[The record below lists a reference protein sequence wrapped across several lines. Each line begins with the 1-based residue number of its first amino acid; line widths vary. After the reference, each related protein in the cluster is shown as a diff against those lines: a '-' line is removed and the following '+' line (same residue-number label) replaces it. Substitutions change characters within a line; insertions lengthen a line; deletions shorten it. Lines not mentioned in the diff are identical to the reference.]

1 MPSERVM
8 AQDLLQ
14 ERANLISQTREILD
28 AAETD
33 GRGLNEEE
41 EQRYDAL
48 MDNINGMTG
57 RVERLQAQER
67 MESELDEPLTIATR
81 TEPNSE
87 RVTRFEF
94 VSRGL
99 RHAYDVDPGFVE
111 QPEWQRLL
119 RYAEPEPVAA
129 FRGWLRDPQTDR
141 PQMPARALQADS
153 DTIGGYLITPIQ
165 MVDRMIQAVD
175 NLTYLRQW
183 ATLYAVPNA
192 ESLGAVSLD
201 NDPADPTWTSE
212 LAIGS
217 EDSTM
222 SFGKRE
228 LNPHP
233 LAKYI
238 KVSRKLLRKVPSVED
253 LVIGRLGYKFGVV
266 MENAYLNGSGTEQPL
281 GVFTASGDGIS
292 TGRDV
297 STGNTAT
304 EMRFDGLIEAKY
316 TLKTQYWA
324 AARWLFHRDGVKQ
337 IAKLKDSNGQY
348 LWRESVRV
356 GEPDRV
362 LSFPVFMS
370 EYAPNTFTTGL
381 YVGIL
386 GNFSYYWIADA
397 LDMEFQ
403 RLVELY
409 AATNQVGFIGRMESD
424 GMPVLEEAFV
434 RVQLA

>member
-28 AAETD
+28 TAEAEN
-33 GRGLNEEE
+33 RGLSEEE
-41 EQRYDAL
+41 EQCYDTL
-48 MDNINGMTG
+48 MENIAGMTG
-57 RVERLQAQER
+57 RVERLESQER
-67 MESELDEPLTIATR
+67 MEREIDQPLNIVAR
-81 TEPNSE
+81 TEPNSD
-87 RVTRFEF
+87 RITRFEF

-99 RHAYDVDPGFVE
+99 RGAYEIDPAFID
-111 QPEWQRLL
+111 QPDWRRLMP
-119 RYAEPEPVAA
+119 YASPEAQAA
-129 FRGWLRDPQTDR
+129 MRAWLRDPQTDR
-141 PQMPARALQADS
+141 PTLRALQADS
-153 DTIGGYLITPIQ
+153 DTIGGYLVTPIQ
-165 MVDRMIQAVD
+165 MVDRLIQAVD
-175 NLTYLRQW
+175 NLTYIRQW
-183 ATLYAVPNA
+183 ASLFSVPNA

-217 EDSTM
+217 EDTTM

-253 LVIGRLGYKFGVV
+253 LVIQRLSYKFGVV
-266 MENAYLNGSGTEQPL
+266 MENAYLNGDGSNEPL
-281 GVFTASGDGIS
+281 GVFTASDDGIS

-297 STGNTAT
+297 STGNTTT
-304 EMRFDGLIEAKY
+304 EIRFDGLIEAKY
-316 TLKTQYWA
+316 RLKTQYWPA
-324 AARWLFHRDGVKQ
+324 VRWMFHRDGVKQ
-337 IAKLKDSNGQY
+337 IAKLKDGNGQY

-362 LSFPVFMS
+362 LGFPVFMS
-370 EYAPNTFTTGL
+370 EYAPNTFTAGL

-434 RVQLA
+434 RVKLAS

>member
-28 AAETD
+28 AAEAD

>member
-28 AAETD
+28 AAEAEN
-33 GRGLNEEE
+33 RGLSEEE
-41 EQRYDAL
+41 EQRYETL
-48 MDNINGMTG
+48 MEQIAGMTS
-57 RVERLQAQER
+57 RVERLESQER
-67 MESELDEPLTIATR
+67 MERELDQPLTIATR
-81 TEPNSE
+81 TEPNSD
-87 RVTRFEF
+87 RVTQIEF

-99 RHAYDVDPGFVE
+99 RSAHETDPAFLE
-111 QPEWQRLL
+111 QEEWRRLL
-119 RYAEPEPVAA
+119 QYATPEAQAA
-129 FRGWLRDPQTDR
+129 VRAWLRNPQTDR
-141 PQMPARALQADS
+141 PTLRALQADS
-153 DTIGGYLITPIQ
+153 DTVGGCLVTPIQ

-175 NLTYLRQW
+175 NLTYIRQW
-183 ATLYAVPNA
+183 ATLFSVPNA

-212 LAIGS
+212 LAIGT
-217 EDSTM
+217 EDQQM

-238 KVSRKLLRKVPSVED
+238 KVSRKLMRKVPSVED
-253 LVIGRLGYKFGVV
+253 LVIQRLSYKFGMT
-266 MENAYLNGSGTEQPL
+266 MENAYLNGDGAGKPL
-281 GVFTASGDGIS
+281 GVFTASNDGIS
-292 TGRDV
+292 TNRDV
-297 STGNTAT
+297 SEGNTT
-304 EMRFDGLIEAKY
+304 TGIEFDGLIEAKY
-316 TLKTQYWA
+316 TLKTQYWS

-337 IAKLKDSNGQY
+337 IAKLKDDNGQY

-356 GEPDRV
+356 GE
-362 LSFPVFMS
+362 
-370 EYAPNTFTTGL
+370 YAPNTFTADQ

-386 GNFSYYWIADA
+386 GNFAYYWVADA
-397 LDMEFQ
+397 LDMEMQ

-434 RVQLA
+434 RVQLASA